1 MRIGTLTRHKRHP
14 NTFGKDYHI
23 FNCEITPGLTPFVL
37 CNLPSKHLHA
47 YIVEALGKYPR
58 NGITYKICNSYSFV
72 SAHHQS
78 ILVTHSLPN
87 SSHSLLYTHF
97 KKNIITRNMHF
108 AILFSSLIAATIA
121 LPVPQTGVSDSTS
134 NVHYG
139 T

>member
-23 FNCEITPGLTPFVL
+23 SNCEITPGVAPFVL
-37 CNLPSKHLHA
+37 CNLPPKHLHA
-47 YIVEALGKYPR
+47 YIVEALGKYLR
-58 NGITYKICNSYSFV
+58 DGITYKICKSYSFV

-87 SSHSLLYTHF
+87 SSHSLLYTLSRY
-97 KKNIITRNMHF
+97 IITRNMQF
-108 AILFSSLIAATIA
+108 SILFSSLIAATIA
-121 LPVPQTGVSDSTS
+121 LPVPQNGVSDSTS
-134 NVHYG
+134 NVHYE